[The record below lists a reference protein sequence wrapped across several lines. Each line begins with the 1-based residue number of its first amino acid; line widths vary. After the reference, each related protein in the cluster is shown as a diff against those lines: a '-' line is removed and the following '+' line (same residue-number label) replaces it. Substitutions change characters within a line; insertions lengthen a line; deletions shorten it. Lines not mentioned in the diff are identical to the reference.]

1 MESLYNNIW
10 SHPAVR
16 LTCTPLARY
25 GTKVQDSSLFKAAF
39 PPDTIARAI
48 SYAISEPENCTIRDI
63 LIAPSAS

>member
-48 SYAISEPENCTIRDI
+48 SEPENCTIRDI

>member
-25 GTKVQDSSLFKAAF
+25 GTNPHK
-39 PPDTIARAI
+39 
-48 SYAISEPENCTIRDI
+48 IRFQLTHSNYVEESHDDQ
-63 LIAPSAS
+63 